1 MIHNNIVELI
11 GNTPLVQL
19 NKIAKQANLQ
29 ANIIAKVEF
38 FNPGGSV
45 KDRAALY
52 MINDAIKNGIL
63 SEVGSIIEPTSGNT
77 GIGLALISAVLGFK
91 TILVMPDTMS
101 VERQKLA
108 AAYGAEIVLTPGNLG
123 MKGAIEKAQALNQE
137 ITGSFIPQQF
147 NNPANAQAHIETT
160 AKEIWN
166 DTEGNIDFFVA
177 GVGSAGTISG
187 IGQQL
192 KAYNQNIKIIA
203 VEPAA
208 SPILSGGTAG
218 PHKIQGIGANFIP
231 QNYKSEFVDEVITIT
246 NDDAM
251 TTARQL
257 AKTEGVLVG
266 ISSGAATAAAICLAQ
281 RPENKGKNIVVLL
294 PDTGER
300 YLSTELFTL

>member
-63 SEVGSIIEPTSGNT
+63 SEGGTIIEPTSGNT